1 MTPGLT
7 EPQTSTWP
15 TRLVDYL
22 SLTKPAIVALL
33 LLTTLCGMVIA
44 IGGLPPL
51 PTVGLT
57 LLGGGLTAGG
67 AGALNQYID
76 RGIDR
81 RMVRTMRRALP
92 DQRLRPVD
100 GLLFGLAMCVVGLA
114 VLAIGVNL
122 LSAILALA
130 GIIYYA
136 VLYSILL
143 KPNTPQNIV
152 VGGGAGAIPPLV
164 GWAAATGSL
173 SLPAFFLFAVIF
185 FWTPPHF
192 WALALLKRSDYAR
205 AGIPMLPVVSGEL
218 ETHRQI
224 LLYSFQLVALTAL
237 LPLVGLGGGL
247 YLPAS
252 LLLGIGLV
260 RHAWILQR
268 RGGNRF
274 AWKMYRYSSLYLAGI
289 FLALAAD
296 ALLIG

>member
-1 MTPGLT
+1 MTTGLT
-7 EPQTSTWP
+7 EPQTSTWS

-51 PTVGLT
+51 ATVGLT

-92 DQRLRPVD
+92 DQRIRPVE
-100 GLLFGLAMCVVGLA
+100 GLLLGLAMCVAGLA

-122 LSAILALA
+122 LSAILSLA

-136 VLYSILL
+136 VLYTVLL
-143 KPNTPQNIV
+143 KPSTPQNIV

-173 SLPAFFLFAVIF
+173 SLPALFLFAVIF

-205 AGIPMLPVVSGEL
+205 AGIPMLPVVSGEV

-224 LLYSFQLVALTAL
+224 LLYSLQLVALTAL

-247 YLPAS
+247 YLTAA

-260 RHAWILQR
+260 RHARILQR

-274 AWKMYRYSSLYLAGI
+274 AWRMYRYSSLYLAGI

-296 ALLIG
+296 AVLIG

>member
-1 MTPGLT
+1 MTTGLT
-7 EPQTSTWP
+7 KPQTSTWS

-51 PTVGLT
+51 ATVGLT

-92 DQRLRPVD
+92 DQRIRPVE
-100 GLLFGLAMCVVGLA
+100 GLLLGLAMCVAGLA

-122 LSAILALA
+122 LSAILSLA

-136 VLYSILL
+136 VLYTVLL
-143 KPNTPQNIV
+143 KPSTPQNIV

-173 SLPAFFLFAVIF
+173 SLPALFLFAVIF

-205 AGIPMLPVVSGEL
+205 AGIPMLPVVSGEV

-224 LLYSFQLVALTAL
+224 LLYSLQLVALTAL

-247 YLPAS
+247 YLTAA

-260 RHAWILQR
+260 RHARILQR

-274 AWKMYRYSSLYLAGI
+274 AWRMYRYSSLYLAGI

-296 ALLIG
+296 AVLIG